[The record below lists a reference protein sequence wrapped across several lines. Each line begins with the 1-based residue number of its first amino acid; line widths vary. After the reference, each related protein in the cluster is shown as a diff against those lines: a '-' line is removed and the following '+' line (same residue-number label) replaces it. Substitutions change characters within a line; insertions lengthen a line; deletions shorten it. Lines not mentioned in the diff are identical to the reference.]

1 MIYKKTII
9 LVISVMPIL
18 AITGCR
24 NNDTLPM
31 EHSVTFTDDENYS
44 ISGITSGE
52 TFESGELVSFSVT
65 SDSVFNTIESV
76 SYNGEVITSNS
87 DNYSFAMPDEDVT
100 IEVRTSEVSE
110 YDDSS
115 DNLSWGKNVLS
126 EISVAEDSSVTW
138 EVEQELALDFGNAF
152 EAYLGDVTCTIET

>member
-9 LVISVMPIL
+9 LVLSVMPIL

-65 SDSVFNTIESV
+65 SDSVFNTI
-76 SYNGEVITSNS
+76 
-87 DNYSFAMPDEDVT
+87 
-100 IEVRTSEVSE
+100 
-110 YDDSS
+110 
-115 DNLSWGKNVLS
+115 
-126 EISVAEDSSVTW
+126 
-138 EVEQELALDFGNAF
+138 
-152 EAYLGDVTCTIET
+152 